1 MSQPTKKELIAKIVK
16 EQGVDPKSL
25 ERLNLVALQKMDA
38 AVPDKD
44 EDLLGSSSESSEP
57 VGESVSSED
66 GVSIVTPSESST
78 EESPVST
85 ETSQELPA
93 ESSSDSGSGSGVVEK
108 VLLGYHPV
116 SEAPIYS
123 DEQ

>member
-1 MSQPTKKELIAKIVK
+1 MSQPTKKQLISKIVK

-25 ERLNLVALQKMDA
+25 ERLNLTALQKMDEA
-38 AVPDKD
+38 IKD
-44 EDLLGSSSESSEP
+44 EDLLGSSTESSEP
-57 VGESVSSED
+57 VGQSVSSED
-66 GVSIVTPSESST
+66 GVSIVTPSESPS

-85 ETSQELPA
+85 ETAKELPA
-93 ESSSDSGSGSGVVEK
+93 ESSSDSGSGSGIVEK